1 MNKELQ
7 KKVNFG
13 IKLIQSASKK
23 AASVGQVV
31 EVCYSGGKDSDV
43 ILELTRMANVPYR
56 AIYKNTT
63 IDPPYTIA
71 HCKNNGVEIMRPKKT
86 FAQLLQEKGAPN
98 RFSRFC
104 CSVLKEY
111 KVLDYAIL
119 GVRANES
126 ANRAKRYREPEV
138 CRNYSKKE
146 KVRQYYPILNWT
158 LEDEEEFIKERGIK
172 LHPLYYVDGRLDLT
186 QRLGCMCCP
195 LASTKKRIAGF
206 KKYPRMVDFYVR
218 NIQKRFDSAPNAK
231 YTKSFHNDACE
242 CLVWSILCSSLAE
255 WKELLQPDLFGNRFN
270 AREWLK
276 LQFNYEPK

>member
-1 MNKELQ
+1 MNNELQ

-23 AASVGQVV
+23 AASMGQVI

-86 FAQLLQEKGAPN
+86 FAQLLQEKGAPS

-126 ANRAKRYREPEV
+126 AKRAKRYREPEM

-172 LHPLYYVDGRLDLT
+172 LHPLYYVDGKLDLT

-195 LASTKKRIAGF
+195 LASTKKRIAEF

-218 NIQKRFDSAPNAK
+218 NIQKRFDAAPSAK
-231 YTKSFHNDACE
+231 STKSFNHDACE
-242 CLVWSILCSSLAE
+242 CLAWTILCTSLAE
-255 WKELLQPDLFGNRFN
+255 WKELLQPDLFGNRFS
-270 AREWLK
+270 AKEWLK
-276 LQFNYEPK
+276 EQFNYDPK